1 MKNSRRE
8 FIKSSVAVTAV
19 GIGAAKFGM
28 LRATL
33 AAARMQGKQPLNERN
48 LNSIIPKDPNEYAN
62 WIKGPSGDLKAWVRE
77 KFQLTADQDKALNSL
92 TTTQIN
98 KVKDALRQAAA
109 KKAKLSIA
117 FATGIVVTKDLDF
130 TSNVAVRSASRET
143 SGSTTSGGTS
153 GGSSGGSSG
162 ATTGATKVDVGV
174 KFGPVSVEVK
184 ICCKCQG

>member
-1 MKNSRRE
+1 MKSRRE
-8 FIKSSVAVTAV
+8 FLKNSVAVSAL

-33 AAARMQGKQPLNERN
+33 AAARAQGKQPLNERN
-48 LNSIIPKDPNEYAN
+48 LNSIIPKDPNEYTN

-77 KFQLTADQDKALNSL
+77 KFQLTADQDKALDSL
-92 TTTQIN
+92 TSAQIN
-98 KVKDALRQAAA
+98 KVKDALRQTAA
-109 KKAKLSIA
+109 KKAKLSVA

-143 SGSTTSGGTS
+143 GGSTTS

-174 KFGPVSVEVK
+174 KFGPVSIEVK
-184 ICCKCQG
+184 ICCKCQGQAPS